1 MDTKSIVTKNL
12 LLDFYG
18 KLLTDKQ
25 REMYTLKYEDDLSI
39 TEIAEE
45 FGISKQGVSDSINK
59 TEKALKDYEEKL
71 HLVERFEA
79 LNEVI
84 DELDTKLS
92 DKESKEVKAIRS
104 KLDKIRNI

>member
-59 TEKALKDYEEKL
+59 TEKALNDYEEKL
-71 HLVERFEA
+71 HLVERYEA

-92 DKESKEVKAIRS
+92 DKEAKELKQVRS
-104 KLDKIRNI
+104 KLEKIRNI

>member
-45 FGISKQGVSDSINK
+45 FGISKQGVSDSISK
-59 TEKALKDYEEKL
+59 TDKALNDYEEKL
-71 HLVERFEA
+71 HLVERYEA
-79 LNEVI
+79 LNDVI

-92 DKESKEVKAIRS
+92 DKEAKELKQVRS
-104 KLDKIRNI
+104 KLEKIRNI

>member
-59 TEKALKDYEEKL
+59 TEKALNDYENKL
-71 HLVERFEA
+71 HLVERYEA

-92 DKESKEVKAIRS
+92 DKEAKELKQVRS
-104 KLDKIRNI
+104 KLEKIRNI